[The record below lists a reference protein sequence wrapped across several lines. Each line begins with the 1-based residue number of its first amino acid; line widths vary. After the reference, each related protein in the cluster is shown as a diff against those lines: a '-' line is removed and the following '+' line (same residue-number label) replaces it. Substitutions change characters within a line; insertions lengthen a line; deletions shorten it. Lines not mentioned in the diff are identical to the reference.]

1 MRRGTGFAAALVM
14 GVAALAGCE
23 RGKELPKEVVS
34 PGEQATPPEPPTPTA
49 SQPEAAKVVERAIKA
64 ATEGHPERIG
74 KLKTSRA
81 AMKGVVIINTVPV
94 NWNRRIE
101 AIWPDRFFQSDEFNQ
116 NGPVQVMIGD
126 RNHSMWVRNRRGSR
140 TEPWEPPDPV
150 KFEEANAADMVGR
163 YWMPL
168 LVPLTDPRTIVFDAR
183 KQTIHL
189 PTGAMHFDV
198 IKAAVPNRPVYT
210 LWFEEQ
216 TGFLA
221 RVNFN
226 HLEPLTSVPKAKTFN
241 LLMHRPF
248 PGGVVLPG
256 KIGYEEGG
264 IVREE
269 WRVDSWEAVPNID
282 DATFEPPAK

>member
-14 GVAALAGCE
+14 GVAVLAGCE
-23 RGKELPKEVVS
+23 RGKELPKEVIS
-34 PGEQATPPEPPTPTA
+34 PTEQTTPPEPPTPTA

-64 ATEGHPERIG
+64 ATEGHPERLG

-81 AMKGVVIINTVPV
+81 AMKGVVIIGTVPV

-101 AIWPDRFFQSDEFNQ
+101 AAWPDRFFQSDEYNE

-126 RNHSMWVRNRRGSR
+126 RNHSLWWCIRRDGQIVRK
-140 TEPWEPPDPV
+140 EPPDPV
-150 KFEEANAADMVGR
+150 KYEAAYASDAVGR

-168 LVPLTDPRTIVFDAR
+168 LVPLTDPKTIVFDAK
-183 KQTIHL
+183 KQTVHL
-189 PTGAMHFDV
+189 PTGAMHFDL
-198 IKAAVPNRPVYT
+198 IKAAVPNCPVFT

-216 TGFLA
+216 TGLLA
-221 RVNFN
+221 RVDFN

-256 KIGYEEGG
+256 KIGYEENR

-269 WRVDSWEAVPNID
+269 WRVDSWEAVPKIE
-282 DATFEPPAK
+282 DATFEPPTK